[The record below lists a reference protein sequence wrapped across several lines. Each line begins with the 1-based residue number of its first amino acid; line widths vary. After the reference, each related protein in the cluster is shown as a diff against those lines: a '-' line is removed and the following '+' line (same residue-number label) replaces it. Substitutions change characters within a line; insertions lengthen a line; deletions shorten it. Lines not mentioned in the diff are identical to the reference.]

1 MRSTPLTEGSQDQ
14 EAHRSPGVRTP
25 LRRTPSRRHHPRGPI
40 ATTTEAAV
48 DHGSCLCVD
57 VAVVEVVA
65 ADVDGDRFGAD
76 IRVAAGLTYKRVAQ
90 RDAAD
95 EQSRLPRRWLR
106 GGRRPVVIGKPCG
119 V

>member
-1 MRSTPLTEGSQDQ
+1 VRSTPLTEGSQDQ
-14 EAHRSPGVRTP
+14 RGSPVACVRTP
-25 LRRTPSRRHHPRGPI
+25 LSRTPFRRHHPRGPI

-65 ADVDGDRFGAD
+65 ADVDGDRVGAD

-106 GGRRPVVIGKPCG
+106 GGRRLV
-119 V
+119 